1 MTTLQTTLSQVDN
14 LVTTHKENQLI
25 IKQLQEQE
33 QLAKDLYGIFSK
45 ELMVVVL
52 QDFLPVLEQVINE
65 NLAKMVDYEIRFVLP
80 DTTEEKM
87 ELDIIVVDHHG
98 EREVKSLS
106 GGQKAIIKIA
116 WILAVSVLMKSK
128 FLLLDETITSMDIFT
143 IAKVADVLE
152 EFVKS
157 KQMKFYVVTHSP
169 QIQEM
174 TIWDKTVEVA
184 PAQG

>member
-1 MTTLQTTLSQVDN
+1 LIHI
-14 LVTTHKENQLI
+14 HKENQLV

-33 QLAKDLYGIFSK
+33 QMAKELYTIFSK

-65 NLAKMVDYEIRFVLP
+65 NLAKMVDYEIRFTVP
-80 DTTEEKM
+80 EATDEKM
-87 ELDIIVVDHHG
+87 ELDITVIDQHG

-128 FLLLDETITSMDIFT
+128 FLLLDETITSMDVFT

-152 EFVKS
+152 DFVKS

-174 TIWDKTVEVA
+174 TIWDRTVEVV
-184 PAQG
+184 